1 MKKTIAIGLCLTT
14 TLAACATNPNNIPA
28 TSVSPVQYN
37 DYDCKQLAGELDR
50 VSRKTNDLYASL
62 KQTSANDTAQMAIG
76 MVLFW
81 PALFFL
87 EGGDGP
93 QATEYARLKGEWD
106 AIEKVCIEKKCSN
119 PMPSRP
125 FVPPKEEKKTD
136 DAQQQEG
143 PFTIGNQG

>member
-1 MKKTIAIGLCLTT
+1 MDCAWAT
-14 TLAACATNPNNIPA
+14 TLAACATNPNNIPTA
-28 TSVSPVQYN
+28 SVSPLQYN

-106 AIEKVCIEKKCSN
+106 TMEKVCIEKKCSN
-119 PMPSRP
+119 PMPPRP
-125 FVPPKEEKKTD
+125 FVPAKEEKKAD
-136 DAQQQEG
+136 DGQQDQG